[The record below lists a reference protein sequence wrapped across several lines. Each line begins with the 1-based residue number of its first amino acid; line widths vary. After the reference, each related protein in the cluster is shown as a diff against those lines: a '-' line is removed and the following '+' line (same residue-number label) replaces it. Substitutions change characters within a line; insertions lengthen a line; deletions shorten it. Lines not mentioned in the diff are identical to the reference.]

1 MLHRIETRFKEGF
14 RDASAEGVKKT
25 VQANLSLRLTE
36 VKMVYIYTIDADI
49 SEKEAKILGKNLFVD
64 TISQDYGIN
73 TSLAQNFDW
82 SIEVGFK
89 PGLTDNVGRTAKQAV
104 EETLKTKL
112 KPEDAVYTS
121 KQYLFSGSLS
131 RENMESI
138 ARNILANNLIEQWL
152 IQDKETFERDKKYLD
167 IPKVV
172 SSRAPNVSNINLNVS
187 DEELIKI
194 SKERKLALNLIEMK
208 KIKNYFSR
216 SEVIEDRKKVG
227 LGADPTDAEL
237 EVLAQTWSEHCKHKI
252 FNAKISY
259 KDEKGEIHVI
269 DSIFDTY
276 IKKST
281 KKLQEELSWIVST
294 LWDNSGV
301 MKFNDDWLLA
311 IKCETHNSPSNEE
324 PYGGAITGIVG
335 VYRDPMGTGKAC
347 KLVYGSYGFCTGDP
361 FYSGSL
367 KPKIHPKRLLA
378 GVRRGVE
385 HGGNKSGIPTP
396 YGITF
401 FDKGYMGK
409 PVIYVS
415 AGGLIPAKVG
425 GEEGFK
431 KHIDSGDL
439 IVMCGGRVGIDGIHG
454 ATESSMEAGD
464 WISPSHVQIGD
475 PFTQKKMHDFLN
487 EARDKMLFKGITDN
501 GAGGLS
507 SSIGEMARDSNGF
520 ELYLDKVPLKYAG
533 LDPWQIFVSESQERM
548 SLSISPDKIDEFKEL
563 AKKHDTEVS
572 VLGKFIDSGKFYAT
586 YDEQTVTYMDMDFV
600 HEGVPQME
608 LEAEWQTP
616 EIRGLREPVL
626 DDIEN
631 HGLFLE
637 QMLSRINI
645 CSKEYIIR
653 QFDHE
658 VQGTSVIKHLVGKKS
673 DVHSDAVVLRPVLQS
688 ENGIAISAGINPKYS
703 QIDTYH
709 MSSYCLDE
717 AIRRIIAVG
726 GSLKQIGLND
736 NFCWP
741 SPLVSDVNPDAKY
754 KLAQLVRANQALY
767 DYTLAFKTPCIS
779 GKDSM
784 SIDGTLRDDDGNAQ
798 RISGL
803 PTLQF
808 SAVGKIEDVKKC
820 VTMDVKKPDDLV
832 YVLGKT
838 KNELGASEYYEM
850 RGELGVNI
858 PKVEAE
864 SAVKLYNALSSA
876 VEKGLAASIHGC
888 YKGGL
893 AIALA
898 QTSFAGG
905 YGLRLDLRKIPAD
918 NLKNEVLLYSE
929 SASRFVVT
937 ISPEN
942 KGRFEEIMNGN
953 VYGEIG
959 KVTEDKNLCI
969 IGINGEEI
977 MKADISQLK
986 QVYKKTFKEF

>member
-1 MLHRIETRFKEGF
+1 MLNIIETRFKDGF

-25 VQANLSLRLTE
+25 VETNLSLSLAD
-36 VKMVYIYTIDADI
+36 VKIVYIYTIDADI
-49 SEKEAKILGKNLFVD
+49 SEEQAKMLGKDLFVD
-64 TISQDYGIN
+64 TISQDYSVN
-73 TSLAQNFDW
+73 QPLAKDFDW
-82 SIEVGFK
+82 SIEVGFR
-89 PGLTDNVGRTAKQAV
+89 PGLTDNVGRTSKEAI
-104 EETLKTKL
+104 EEILKRKL
-112 KPEDAVYTS
+112 KSEDAVYIS
-121 KQYLFSGSLS
+121 KQYLFLGSMS

-138 ARNILANNLIEQWL
+138 AKNILANNLIEQWL
-152 IQDKETFERDKKYLD
+152 IQDKESFNRDKKYLA
-167 IPKVV
+167 IPKV
-172 SSRAPNVSNINLNVS
+172 SSSHIPNISTINLNVS
-187 DEELIKI
+187 DEELMRI
-194 SKERKLALNLIEMK
+194 SEEKKLALNLIEMK
-208 KIKNYFSR
+208 KIQSYFSR
-216 SEVIEDRKKVG
+216 PEVIEDRKRFG
-227 LGADPTDAEL
+227 LDENPTDAEL

-252 FNAKISY
+252 FNAKITY
-259 KDEKGEIHVI
+259 KNKGGEVQEIN
-269 DSIFDTY
+269 SIFDTY

-281 KKLQEELSWIVST
+281 KKLQEELGWVVST

-335 VYRDPMGTGKAC
+335 VYRDPLGTGKAC

-361 FYSGSL
+361 FYDGSL

-378 GVRRGVE
+378 GVRKGVE

-431 KHIDSGDL
+431 KHIDPGDL

-487 EARDKMLFKGITDN
+487 EARDRMLFKSITDN

-507 SSIGEMARDSNGF
+507 SSVGEMARDSNGF
-520 ELYLDKVPLKYAG
+520 ELQLDRVPLKYAG
-533 LDPWQIFVSESQERM
+533 LDPWQILVSESQERM
-548 SLSISPDKIDEFKEL
+548 SLSVSSDKIDEFMKL
-563 AKKHDTEVS
+563 AKKHDTEAT
-572 VLGKFIDSGKFYAT
+572 VLGKFIDSGKFYTT
-586 YDEQTVTYMDMDFV
+586 YGGKTVTYMDMDFV
-600 HEGVPQME
+600 HKGVPQME
-608 LEAEWQTP
+608 LEAEWKSV
-616 EIRGLREPVL
+616 EERGLKEPVL
-626 DDIEN
+626 DDIQN
-631 HGLFLE
+631 HGAFLE
-637 QMLSRINI
+637 QILSRINI
-645 CSKEYIIR
+645 CSKEYIVR

-658 VQGTSVIKHLVGKKS
+658 VQGTSVIKHLVGENS
-673 DVHSDAVVLRPVLQS
+673 DVHNDAVVLRPVLDS
-688 ENGIAISAGINPKYS
+688 ENGIAIASGINPKYS
-703 QIDTYH
+703 QIDAYH
-709 MSSYCLDE
+709 MASCVLDE
-717 AIRRIIAVG
+717 AIRKIIAVG

-741 SPLVSDVNPDAKY
+741 SPLMSDVNPDAKY

-767 DYTLAFKTPCIS
+767 DYTLGFKTPCIS

-784 SIDGTLRDDDGNAQ
+784 SIDGTLRDEAGNAQ

-820 VTMDVKKPDDLV
+820 VTMDVKKPNDLV

-850 RGELGVNI
+850 RGELGANV
-858 PKVEAE
+858 PKVEIE
-864 SAVKLYNALSSA
+864 SAVKLYNALSKV
-876 VEKGLAASIHGC
+876 VEQGLVSSIHGC

-905 YGLRLDLRKIPAD
+905 YGLEVDLRRVPAD
-918 NLKNEVLLYSE
+918 NLKNEAILYSE

-942 KGRFEEIMNGN
+942 KGCFEEIMDGN
-953 VYGEIG
+953 VYGKMG
-959 KVTEDKNLCI
+959 KVTENKNFSVIGMSGEKI
-969 IGINGEEI
+969 IES
-977 MKADISQLK
+977 DISQLK
-986 QVYKKTFKEF
+986 QAYKKTFKQF